1 MAAIPQ
7 VRAMTLD
14 ELVTRFQINEDDG
27 AEYHLQ
33 VRQNVSVNN
42 YLLAI
47 RCQRL
52 RSNCQRCVWVS
63 RRLPRQN
70 CGIELGNL

>member
-1 MAAIPQ
+1 MAVIPQ

-33 VRQNVSVNN
+33 VR
-42 YLLAI
+42 
-47 RCQRL
+47 
-52 RSNCQRCVWVS
+52 
-63 RRLPRQN
+63 
-70 CGIELGNL
+70 